1 MGSVR
6 SASQET
12 CHPANNREPCGMPR
26 QRRVLPPLRRVVG
39 VSSIPWSCLAPA
51 WRRWGMSVSEQ
62 CRPRLI
68 ICTTCRA
75 GRTLAEDEPTPGA
88 QLHAELERLIVPSC
102 ATASVELRQVACLA
116 NCERG
121 CSGVITMPGKWTYLL
136 GFLSSEHATD
146 LLTYGA
152 AYASSANGTVLP
164 SRRPASLRYAVVG
177 RVPPMEFVV

>member
-1 MGSVR
+1 MF
-6 SASQET
+6 
-12 CHPANNREPCGMPR
+12 
-26 QRRVLPPLRRVVG
+26 
-39 VSSIPWSCLAPA
+39 
-51 WRRWGMSVSEQ
+51 VSEQ

-75 GRTLAEDEPTPGA
+75 GQPPAEDEPTPGA
-88 QLHAELERLIVPSC
+88 RLHAELERLITPSRD
-102 ATASVELRQVACLA
+102 TASVELRQVACLA

-121 CSGVITMPGKWTYLL
+121 CSGAITMPGKWTYLL
-136 GFLSSEHATD
+136 GFLSSDHAAD

-177 RVPPMEFVV
+177 RVPPMEFVA